1 MGAGRLFKEPW
12 RYGPRILMVINCN
25 EIMYHLLDRYLGASS
40 RPLREVLQ
48 TFTPF
53 TPLIKTGHHSIGVQE
68 ATSGE
73 LFTEP
78 PTSP

>member
-1 MGAGRLFKEPW
+1 
-12 RYGPRILMVINCN
+12 MVTSCE
-25 EIMYHLLDRYLGASS
+25 EIMYHLLDKYLGASS
-40 RPLREVLQ
+40 RPLRVVLQ

-53 TPLIKTGHHSIGVQE
+53 TPLIKTGHQTIGVQE

-73 LFTEP
+73 LFTEL